1 MGIKMKI
8 IRFTVMLCTVFFI
21 SRMSYAANSVEGIVK
36 AIHEVDLAF
45 QLDGV
50 IAKTVVSEGAK
61 IRTGDVL
68 IKLDDSLQKLEVSR
82 REAILNDR
90 AEIDSNKKNLAILK
104 ELLTSSQ
111 ELYQKLSAISR
122 DEVMNIE
129 MQYHT
134 LAGRIEVAE
143 ARKIQERIEYSIAK
157 EMLERYTLVS
167 PINGVVTSIKHEAGE
182 WAKNG
187 ETIITAADTSVCY
200 AEFNIEEKYARN
212 MRAGRQTP
220 LRVREGDSLT
230 HKTGKITYVAP
241 VADKASALVRVKVE
255 FENRNGKIVPGVLA
269 YMDLH

>member
-1 MGIKMKI
+1 MKI
-8 IRFTVMLCTVFFI
+8 SSLPVILCMTFI
-21 SRMSYAANSVEGIVK
+21 FSQTLYAANPVEGIVK

-61 IRTGDVL
+61 IKQGDIL

-90 AEIDSNKKNLAILK
+90 AEIESNKKNLLILK
-104 ELLTSSQ
+104 DLLTSSQ
-111 ELYQKLSAISR
+111 ELYQKMSAVSR
-122 DEVMNIE
+122 DEVMSLE

-134 LAGRIEVAE
+134 LAGRVDVAE
-143 ARKIQERIEYSIAK
+143 ARKIQEKIEFAIAK
-157 EMLERYTLVS
+157 EMLGRYALLS

-200 AEFNIEEKYARN
+200 AEFNVEEKFARTL
-212 MRAGRQTP
+212 RAGRQMP
-220 LRVREGDSLT
+220 LRIREGDALAQ
-230 HKTGKITYVAP
+230 KVGKITYVAP

-255 FENRNGKIVPGVLA
+255 FENKNGKIIPGVLA
-269 YMDLH
+269 YMDIR